1 MVDLNKKPLPDSY
14 AELIKVLGKIAA
26 KRETE
31 NHEREEIFKAVEAE
45 CKLLQRY
52 KQSWVMSFVTAL
64 LIAIFVPA
72 ITIKEKSSSIW
83 EISYLWEVI
92 IPLGL
97 TFFMLCVQPGKGL
110 TFSNGNPIRF
120 KGLGWIK
127 FFYYIL
133 AWMPWYSC
141 IVLRFGVHP
150 LHALW
155 IAPVSLIVLIIWA
168 LTRDK
173 VRAQTDPLGLN
184 SVYAED
190 YRRVRVCQSSG
201 GLNPDA
207 MPPVIMTAA
216 NKDAIM
222 RMTPQDWNLIGHRLR
237 EAGYK
242 NMLKKGR

>member
-1 MVDLNKKPLPDSY
+1 M
-14 AELIKVLGKIAA
+14 
-26 KRETE
+26 
-31 NHEREEIFKAVEAE
+31 
-45 CKLLQRY
+45 
-52 KQSWVMSFVTAL
+52 
-64 LIAIFVPA
+64 
-72 ITIKEKSSSIW
+72 
-83 EISYLWEVI
+83 
-92 IPLGL
+92 
-97 TFFMLCVQPGKGL
+97 
-110 TFSNGNPIRF
+110 
-120 KGLGWIK
+120 GWIK

-184 SVYAED
+184 SVYSED

-237 EAGYK
+237 QAGYK
-242 NMLKKGR
+242 NVLRKSR